1 MRTAV
6 YPQIPAQPKAISPA
20 TWDWRV
26 PPSRGDT
33 DPDTARRARRMRIRW
48 RLANPDEWKAHLE
61 GLSHFDPG
69 YTYDE
74 GHEYESDWTSDP
86 DYPLEHR
93 REYDKDGFLMPPH
106 SWHAPYISCILLAL
120 EALFGRSG
128 LRFTVSEPELH
139 FDTETSRTL
148 FLLTDGGNLKTQ
160 VSPDV
165 AVLPTEADYVK
176 HRVLRTDL
184 GEAIPSMV
192 IEVVSP
198 TSVER
203 DRDEKFRLYASL
215 GITEYLLVDLGN
227 SDDPPQESDL
237 RLELFRLQENGT
249 YALRGEAD
257 GGPPYRSIHSHI
269 CGTDLRI
276 GPPRDNVPFPV
287 FQWYDTEQECWRDTW
302 SDERAEGRTEGH
314 VEGHVEGQMELTLK
328 LLNRFLPAEADRDRI
343 AEHWSVSGLPDNVDD
358 LILDV
363 QADPER
369 WSDILGLA
377 FDNIEEDSKPP
388 TPSLM

>member
-1 MRTAV
+1 MRT
-6 YPQIPAQPKAISPA
+6 
-20 TWDWRV
+20 
-26 PPSRGDT
+26 
-33 DPDTARRARRMRIRW
+33 RW
-48 RLANPDEWKAHLE
+48 RLANPDAWTAHLE

-69 YTYDE
+69 YAYDE

-93 REYDKDGFLMPPH
+93 REYDKNGFLMPPH

-148 FLLTDGGNLKTQ
+148 FLMTDGGNLKTQ

-165 AVLPTEADYVK
+165 AVLPTEADYGK

-184 GEAIPSMV
+184 GEAMPNMV
-192 IEVVSP
+192 VEVVSP

-203 DRDEKFRLYASL
+203 DRDDKFRLYASL
-215 GITEYLLVDLGN
+215 GITEYLLVDLGAT
-227 SDDPPQESDL
+227 DDPPQESNL
-237 RLELFRLQENGT
+237 RLELFRLQDNGT
-249 YALRGEAD
+249 YALKGEAD
-257 GGPPYRSIHSHI
+257 GGPPYRSVYSQI

-276 GPPRDNVPFPV
+276 GPPRGHVSFPV

-302 SDERAEGRTEGH
+302 SDER
-314 VEGHVEGQMELTLK
+314 VEGQIELTLK
-328 LLNRFLPAEADRDRI
+328 LLNRFLPVEADRDRI

-358 LILDV
+358 LILEV

-369 WSDILGLA
+369 WSDILGFAL
-377 FDNIEEDSKPP
+377 DNIEEDSEPP
-388 TPSLM
+388 TPGLM

>member
-1 MRTAV
+1 MNTAV
-6 YPQIPAQPKAISPA
+6 YPQVLTNPKETSPA

-26 PPSRGDT
+26 PPSTGDT
-33 DPDTARRARRMRIRW
+33 DPDTARRARRMRTRW
-48 RLANPDEWKAHLE
+48 RLANPDEWNAHLE
-61 GLSHFDPG
+61 GLPHFDPE
-69 YTYDE
+69 YAYDE

-86 DYPLEHR
+86 DYPFEHR

-106 SWHAPYISCILLAL
+106 IWHAPYISCILLAL

-148 FLLTDGGNLKTQ
+148 FLPTDGGNLKTQ
-160 VSPDV
+160 VNPDV
-165 AVLPTEADYVK
+165 AVLPAEADYAK

-184 GEAIPSMV
+184 GEAIPNMV
-192 IEVVSP
+192 VEVVSP

-215 GITEYLLVDLGN
+215 GVTEYLLVDLGD
-227 SDDPPQESDL
+227 SEEPPQESDL
-237 RLELFRLQENGT
+237 SLELFRLQDDGT
-249 YALRGEAD
+249 YALKGEAA
-257 GGPPYRSIHSHI
+257 GGPPHRSIYSQI

-276 GPPRDNVPFPV
+276 GPPRENVSFPV
-287 FQWYDTEQECWRDTW
+287 FQWYDTEQEYWRDTW
-302 SDERAEGRTEGH
+302 SDERAEGHT
-314 VEGHVEGQMELTLK
+314 EGQMELTLK

-343 AEHWSVSGLPDNVDD
+343 AEHWSVSGLPNNVDD

-369 WSDILGLA
+369 WSDILGIAL
-377 FDNIEEDSKPP
+377 DNIEGNSEPS
-388 TPSLM
+388 TPGFI